1 MEWGEG
7 KGERKRDASAD
18 RAIISAG
25 EKLKT
30 GLGWIGLVRANI
42 RPEDCFACRT
52 NVDTPL
58 LCYHSAIG

>member
-1 MEWGEG
+1 MELSGVGGGEGG

-25 EKLKT
+25 GKPKT

-42 RPEDCFACRT
+42 RPGRLFCM
-52 NVDTPL
+52 
-58 LCYHSAIG
+58 